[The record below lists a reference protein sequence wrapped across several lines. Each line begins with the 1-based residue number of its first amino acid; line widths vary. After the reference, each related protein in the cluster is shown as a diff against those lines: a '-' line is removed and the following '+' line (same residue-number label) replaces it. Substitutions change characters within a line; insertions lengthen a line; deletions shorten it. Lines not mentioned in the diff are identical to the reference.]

1 TAAPVDHDLKKLLIK
16 AIGAGVHRQQQM
28 LEGDS
33 GIVCGDV
40 VNPLFI
46 TADVTRN
53 VSSNY
58 ACTKLPHT
66 LETFC
71 EVHLIMLGLKPGQE
85 RRIIWLQLHQ
95 VPRLQRLETILRHRD
110 GSWDEYVV
118 EPAGHC
124 AGSRR
129 PAGVSHLSGAC
140 DLVPFTVRLVISF
153 RCVVMIAA
161 FTAVKTGGIRV
172 VGPER
177 KIHAA

>member
-1 TAAPVDHDLKKLLIK
+1 
-16 AIGAGVHRQQQM
+16 M

-33 GIVCGDV
+33 GIVRGDV

-46 TADVTRN
+46 AADVTRN

-58 ACTKLPHT
+58 ACTNLPDT

-85 RRIIWLQLHQ
+85 GRIIRLQLHQ
-95 VPRLQRLETILRHRD
+95 VPGLQRLQTILRHRD
-110 GSWDEYVV
+110 SSWDEYVV

-140 DLVPFTVRLVISF
+140 DLVPFAVRLVIGF
-153 RCVVMIAA
+153 RGVVMVAA
-161 FTAVKTGGIRV
+161 FTGI
-172 VGPER
+172 
-177 KIHAA
+177 